1 MKLSQSTVCSNWC
14 TLACF
19 HLLLVLVRLKREPR
33 SFPTLKI
40 VRQVT
45 DINDFKLDDFKLSG
59 YTPLPKIKMDM
70 AV

>member
-1 MKLSQSTVCSNWC
+1 MELSQSAMCSNLC
-14 TLACF
+14 TLTCF
-19 HLLLVLVRLKREPR
+19 HLLLVLVQLKREPR
-33 SFPTLKI
+33 SFPTLEI

-45 DINDFKLDDFKLSG
+45 DIDDFKFDDFKLSG

>member
-1 MKLSQSTVCSNWC
+1 MKLSQSTLCSNWC

-19 HLLLVLVRLKREPR
+19 HLLLILVQLKKEPQ
-33 SFPTLKI
+33 SFPTLQM

-45 DINDFKLDDFKLSG
+45 DIDDFKFDDFKLSG
-59 YTPLPKIKMDM
+59 YIPLPKIKMDM